1 MITPPFEELGDM
13 RGININKTTT
23 AKSWG
28 QHKRHILKGR
38 LD

>member
-23 AKSWG
+23 AKSWNNNTENVA
-28 QHKRHILKGR
+28 RP
-38 LD
+38 